1 MKFLLKINLNYT
13 RERNTF
19 YILFFLTILAT
30 FFTYPFLKY
39 PFDIFFHLEKID
51 QFYTTQVLPSHG
63 RTHLWHYLWAKI
75 FHFFSIDNR
84 EIFLRANII
93 HTTQVIISFLSLFF
107 FSKVVLR
114 NLFLQIESLYVNY
127 LAYWSTL
134 IWFLMFSTASEGQH
148 LIWIMWYSV
157 NYQITLPLMF
167 AVTGLTLALVFESL
181 SIKKTL
187 WYLLLICLGLLF
199 ILKIHAVEFLYYAL
213 YLGVIPVI
221 FIDKIAKFCRKHPSY
236 AVFSV
241 VGLVSLLTVLVPI
254 VKKIPYKEPE
264 LLRHLSFEKL
274 PALFQKIES
283 DGHIVVSYYN
293 KFFTTMN
300 ELISLFSLF
309 VLYVFC
315 AHIQGVYEKRET
327 GESKSV
333 YVRVYFIAVYIYSCY
348 AVYGRCCQ
356 SVDISE
362 VGISFLLQFSSF
374 CGHSYGTILFFESV
388 ASKKTLFAEFLYY
401 NCLAIDI
408 LLL

>member
-1 MKFLLKINLNYT
+1 LKINLNYT

-63 RTHLWHYLWAKI
+63 RTHLWHYLWAKF

-254 VKKIPYKEPE
+254 VKKIPYKKMNGRNIFLPPNFKRREKPKPAPAAKPVNIYE
-264 LLRHLSFEKL
+264 LNGIIPDKHNPTAILMNTKTKNTIIAGKGQTLDDGKTRLIEIKNNLVVIEKENEKEELR
-274 PALFQKIES
+274 I
-283 DGHIVVSYYN
+283 
-293 KFFTTMN
+293 
-300 ELISLFSLF
+300 
-309 VLYVFC
+309 
-315 AHIQGVYEKRET
+315 KR
-327 GESKSV
+327 
-333 YVRVYFIAVYIYSCY
+333 
-348 AVYGRCCQ
+348 
-356 SVDISE
+356 
-362 VGISFLLQFSSF
+362 
-374 CGHSYGTILFFESV
+374 
-388 ASKKTLFAEFLYY
+388 
-401 NCLAIDI
+401 
-408 LLL
+408 